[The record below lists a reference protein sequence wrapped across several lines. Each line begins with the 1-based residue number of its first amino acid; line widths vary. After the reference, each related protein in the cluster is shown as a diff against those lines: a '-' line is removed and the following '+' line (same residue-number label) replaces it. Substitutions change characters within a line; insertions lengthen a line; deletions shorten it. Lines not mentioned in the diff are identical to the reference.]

1 MEAPCSLSHR
11 NSPKVPI
18 SKISETNT
26 MRHIKKFVSSGSRGL
41 RGGRCITFCS
51 DGSKANVK
59 ARVTA
64 VIIFTHSIC
73 TGVMGRARPMT
84 IAAMMVSDCPPLV
97 GRIKRMASES
107 ERIEEVRKYIEA
119 TIAEIDSHTED
130 MEKLFKMDRWSKD
143 SALYEIIINSYE
155 RHRNTLKRIQKIVE
169 GGKVESGLYTLSAK
183 SEIDMVKERIEKLEN
198 DLVNSESKL
207 SDSEILDGFSE
218 IKSGE
223 AGRMSE
229 RKPKE

>member
-1 MEAPCSLSHR
+1 
-11 NSPKVPI
+11 
-18 SKISETNT
+18 
-26 MRHIKKFVSSGSRGL
+26 
-41 RGGRCITFCS
+41 
-51 DGSKANVK
+51 
-59 ARVTA
+59 
-64 VIIFTHSIC
+64 
-73 TGVMGRARPMT
+73 
-84 IAAMMVSDCPPLV
+84 
-97 GRIKRMASES
+97 MASELGK
-107 ERIEEVRKYIEA
+107 IEEIKKYIEA
-119 TIAEIDSHTED
+119 TIAEIDSHTEN
-130 MEKLFKMDRWSKD
+130 MEKLFKMDKWSRDKG
-143 SALYEIIINSYE
+143 LYEIIINSYE
-155 RHRNTLKRIQKIVE
+155 RHRNTLKRIQKIVD